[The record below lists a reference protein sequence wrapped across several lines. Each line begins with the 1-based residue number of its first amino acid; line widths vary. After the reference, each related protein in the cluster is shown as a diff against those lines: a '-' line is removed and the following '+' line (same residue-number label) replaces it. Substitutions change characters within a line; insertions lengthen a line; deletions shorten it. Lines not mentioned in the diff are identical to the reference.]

1 MYDKR
6 LRRSVNKAILSVRHP
21 QYAEALKALGYQ
33 IIPTD
38 IISCDM
44 PYERDHADLQ
54 CLILDDTAFVLSE
67 CKSLISALSDSYHVV
82 YCGKQFSGRYPN
94 NVCLNALQLKNKLIC
109 RIRSLDEKV
118 KEYCQKHGYG
128 LINVKQGYAKCSCA
142 VVSDHAIITADNGI
156 IRSLEDNPI
165 DVLPIGKG
173 SIRLDGA
180 DTGFIGGAS
189 GYDKDRKTLYFCGNI
204 KEHPDYNSIK
214 RFCNEQD
221 TQIVSLNDDHL
232 TDIGGIIFC

>member
-1 MYDKR
+1 MR
-6 LRRSVNKAILSVRHP
+6 
-21 QYAEALKALGYQ
+21 
-33 IIPTD
+33 
-38 IISCDM
+38 
-44 PYERDHADLQ
+44 
-54 CLILDDTAFVLSE
+54 
-67 CKSLISALSDSYHVV
+67 
-82 YCGKQFSGRYPN
+82 
-94 NVCLNALQLKNKLIC
+94 
-109 RIRSLDEKV
+109 
-118 KEYCQKHGYG
+118 GYG

-142 VVSDHAIITADNGI
+142 AVSDHAIITADNGI

-165 DVLPIGKG
+165 DVLSIGKG